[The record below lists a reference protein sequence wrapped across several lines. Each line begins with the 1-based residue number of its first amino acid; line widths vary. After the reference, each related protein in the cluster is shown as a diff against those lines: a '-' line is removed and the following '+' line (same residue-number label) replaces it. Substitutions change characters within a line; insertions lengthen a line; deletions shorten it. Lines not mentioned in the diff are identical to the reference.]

1 VTQAA
6 LNYLEVAS
14 TYGVT
19 ATEYIAH
26 ADVSG
31 DLSKYGVQLPTA
43 SSGMS
48 VNVGSEY
55 RQERYN
61 FAPDY
66 IFTNGYGSGGDG
78 VENAVDQ
85 AFHVFEGFA
94 ETRLPIIN
102 DKPGFYDL
110 AFEAGYR
117 YSAYNTGYDTN
128 TFKFGLE
135 FAPIQDIKFRG
146 GYNRAIRAPS
156 IGDLYAPSTIGA
168 GGVADP
174 CWGGFDK
181 DAAGNILNTV
191 QGHTLAFCENTGVTP
206 AEFGHIAVNGAAQ
219 INTSIGGN
227 TALTPEIADTYTFGF
242 VLAPQILPK
251 FSMSVDYYEITIR
264 HAIESLSSTQII
276 TQCGNTGLSYFCN
289 DIHRGGGG
297 SLWLNTTEY
306 VNTDEVNIGAVSTR
320 GIDLLAHY
328 SLDMGAGGKLAFSF
342 NGTEVINFNDTPIPG
357 GVKYDCAGYF
367 GSTCGSPIPHWRHV
381 FGTTW
386 QAPWAGLDIT
396 GRWRYIGPVDVDSSS
411 QNTDLAGEY
420 YLPTAHIGGFSYI
433 DLSAS
438 IPLSTSGVSVR
449 VGVNNVADKTPPVV
463 AGGSLSACPTATCN
477 DNTWVGT
484 YDTLGRYM
492 YAHVSAKF

>member
-1 VTQAA
+1 VWVPNGVTQAQ
-6 LNYLEVAS
+6 LNYLEVPS
-14 TYGVT
+14 SYGIT

-26 ADVSG
+26 ADLSG
-31 DLSKYGVQLPTA
+31 DLGKYGVQLPSA
-43 SSGMS
+43 SSGVS
-48 VNVGSEY
+48 VNVGTEY

-66 IFTNGYGSGGDG
+66 IFQNGYAAGGDG
-78 VENAVDQ
+78 IENPIDD
-85 AFHVFEGFA
+85 AFHVFEVFG
-94 ETRLPIIN
+94 ETRVPIIN

-117 YSAYNTGYDTN
+117 YSSYNTGFDTN

-135 FAPIQDIKFRG
+135 WAPVQDIKFRG

-168 GGVADP
+168 GGAADP
-174 CWGGFDK
+174 CWGEATNG
-181 DAAGNILNTV
+181 LV
-191 QGHTLAFCENTGVTP
+191 QGHSLQFCENTGVT
-206 AEFGHIAVNGAAQ
+206 AAQFGHIVVNSAAQ
-219 INTSIGGN
+219 INTAVGGN
-227 TALTPEIADTYTFGF
+227 SSLTPEIADTYTFGF

-276 TQCGNTGLSYFCN
+276 TECGNTGEAFFCN

-328 SLDMGAGGKLAFSF
+328 SLDVGPGGKLAFNF
-342 NGTEVINFNDTPIPG
+342 NGTEVINFNDEPIPG

-367 GSTCGSPIPHWRHV
+367 GATCGAPTPHWRHV

-386 QAPWAGLDIT
+386 QTPWQGLDIT

-411 QNTDLAGEY
+411 QNPDLAGSY
-420 YLPTAHIGGFSYI
+420 YIPASHIGGYTYI

-449 VGVNNVADKTPPVV
+449 VGVNNLADKTPPVV
-463 AGGSLSACPTATCN
+463 VNGSLSACPNATCN